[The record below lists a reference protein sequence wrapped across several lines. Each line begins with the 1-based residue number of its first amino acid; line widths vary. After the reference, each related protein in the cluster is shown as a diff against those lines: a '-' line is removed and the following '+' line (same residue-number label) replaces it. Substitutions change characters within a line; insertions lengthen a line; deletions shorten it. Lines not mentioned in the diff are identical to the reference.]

1 MGLFLDNI
9 KRNPVLVTVVGK
21 YSSVGKADTGTYI
34 LKASNGT
41 DLVIPKNAIIYEIV
55 ANVKT
60 AVTSSG
66 SATISLGY
74 EGANTA
80 FLDAEAKTSFDA
92 TTKIKDTAVAKVK
105 LSSAKKANITIGGA
119 ALTAGALE
127 VIITYAVVV

>member
-21 YSSVGKADTGTYI
+21 YSSVGKAGTGTYI

-80 FLDAEAKTSFDA
+80 FLDAEAKTSFDFCCS
-92 TTKIKDTAVAKVK
+92 IKNQRY
-105 LSSAKKANITIGGA
+105 SSCKG
-119 ALTAGALE
+119 
-127 VIITYAVVV
+127 